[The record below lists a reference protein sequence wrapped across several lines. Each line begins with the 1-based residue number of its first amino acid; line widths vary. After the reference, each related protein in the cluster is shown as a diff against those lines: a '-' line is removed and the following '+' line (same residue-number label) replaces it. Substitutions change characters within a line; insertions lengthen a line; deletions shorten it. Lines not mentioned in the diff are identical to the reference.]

1 MKKIHPWILNIGS
14 GKIKVPIEDYV
25 PLNRTYS
32 LVNIDNNYFN
42 SDNPDEIEK
51 YYQSLSRDKLKFN
64 CRYDIF
70 EFMERTIMKFD
81 YIFIYRFVEHISR
94 DKLLYFIYL
103 LSTITE
109 KDATIDLISPNYQL
123 LAEMILEEKPL
134 KDPDFDKNDIIIS
147 TELFNEI
154 NDPHLNVTTPDRI
167 KRLFEYEGRFVVIDY
182 VQTKCFDGRDI
193 YFRSII
199 RRVI

>member
-1 MKKIHPWILNIGS
+1 MSPHLDLKKVFTGLG
-14 GKIKVPIEDYV
+14 
-25 PLNRTYS
+25 RTLYRGVS
-32 LVNIDNNYFN
+32 I
-42 SDNPDEIEK
+42 
-51 YYQSLSRDKLKFN
+51 QKFP
-64 CRYDIF
+64 
-70 EFMERTIMKFD
+70 FD
-81 YIFIYRFVEHISR
+81 YIMYQMIIHDVRPDLIIEIGTMHGGSA
-94 DKLLYFIYL
+94 LYFADL
-103 LSTITE
+103 LEIMNIE
-109 KDATIDLISPNYQL
+109 GGEVHTIDLISPNYQL